1 MISYRELLNGRCV
14 LKAKNLPPVGGRCS
28 QPAGDGRSQ
37 TSAERDARA
46 GRRNKITARSSRTA
60 EQSQSRRFLHNEVRI
75 WCASRGIPVRASL
88 GEERLPGGSSI
99 VSRAHRGPGLR
110 CPESQNFRVL
120 SNPLNTVL
128 GHLPQHSNATSTG
141 KIVNAGSVHAVHLNP
156 KYCPEPQKYDL
167 GWWLRL
173 GPAPNAT
180 YPFFGW
186 GASLR
191 PCAGMKLAKSEMK
204 LISVVMFLTRCE

>member
-1 MISYRELLNGRCV
+1 MISDRELLNGRCV

-60 EQSQSRRFLHNEVRI
+60 EQSQGRRFLYNEVRI

-120 SNPLNTVL
+120 SNPLNPLL

-141 KIVNAGSVHAVHLNP
+141 KIVNAGSVHAVLFWWRP
-156 KYCPEPQKYDL
+156 LEPQILPRAAEVRPWLVAKAWPSPKCHVSILWL
-167 GWWLRL
+167 GSQSAPLR
-173 GPAPNAT
+173 GDE
-180 YPFFGW
+180 
-186 GASLR
+186 ASQ
-191 PCAGMKLAKSEMK
+191 
-204 LISVVMFLTRCE
+204 I